1 MRGQAGCW
9 HDARGVGT
17 RPLAAQSAGSF
28 REERGV
34 KCQSC
39 SNPATVHL
47 TDIVNGQKKELHLCQ
62 DCAEQQQLIKQQ
74 ELNLPAILQTLIGQH
89 IGQLTDEL
97 ARLTCPACGIKYM
110 EFRAEGR
117 LGCPHD
123 YEVFRAGLEPL
134 LQRIHRAG
142 RHVGKSP
149 GTGSATPAVQA
160 ELVELRQQ
168 LRQAVEDE
176 AYEEAARLRDLL
188 RQKEA
193 TDESG

>member
-1 MRGQAGCW
+1 M
-9 HDARGVGT
+9 
-17 RPLAAQSAGSF
+17 
-28 REERGV
+28 

-39 SNPATVHL
+39 TNPATVHL
-47 TDIVNGQKKELHLCQ
+47 TDIVDGQKKELHLCQ
-62 DCAEQQQLIKQQ
+62 TCAELKQFIQKQ

-89 IGQLTDEL
+89 VDRATDEL
-97 ARLTCPACGIKYM
+97 SRLTCPVCGIKYM

-123 YEVFRAGLEPL
+123 YQAFRVGLEPL

-142 RHVGKSP
+142 RHVGKMP
-149 GTGSATPAVQA
+149 RYRPQSAAVQA
-160 ELVELRQQ
+160 ELMELRRQ
-168 LRQAVEDE
+168 LRE
-176 AYEEAARLRDLL
+176 AIETEMYEKAARLRDLI

>member
-1 MRGQAGCW
+1 VQCQ
-9 HDARGVGT
+9 VC
-17 RPLAAQSAGSF
+17 SA
-28 REERGV
+28 
-34 KCQSC
+34 
-39 SNPATVHL
+39 NPATVHL
-47 TDIVNGQKKELHLCQ
+47 TDIVKGHKKEHHLCQ
-62 DCAEQQQLIKQQ
+62 GCAEKQQLIQQQ

-123 YEVFRAGLEPL
+123 YEVFRTPLEPL
-134 LQRIHRAG
+134 LERIHRS
-142 RHVGKSP
+142 RKHVGK
-149 GTGSATPAVQA
+149 TPRRVPARIA
-160 ELVELRQQ
+160 REANILELRSQ
-168 LRQAVEDE
+168 LRTAVESE

-193 TDESG
+193 TDEFG

>member
-1 MRGQAGCW
+1 
-9 HDARGVGT
+9 
-17 RPLAAQSAGSF
+17 
-28 REERGV
+28 V
-34 KCQSC
+34 KCQLC

-47 TDIVNGQKKELHLCQ
+47 TDIVKFQKKELHLCQ
-62 DCAEQQQLIKQQ
+62 SCAEAQKLIKHQD
-74 ELNLPAILQTLIGQH
+74 LNLPVILQNLIGH
-89 IGQLTDEL
+89 HLGQQTDEL

-123 YEVFRAGLEPL
+123 YAEFRIGLEPL
-134 LQRIHRAG
+134 LQRIHRHT

-149 GTGSATPAVQA
+149 RHRPELANQA
-160 ELVELRQQ
+160 KLVELRQRLQ
-168 LRQAVEDE
+168 AAVENE
-176 AYEEAARLRDLL
+176 AYEEAAQIRDLL